1 MARTFYTERD
11 IEDLAKRGVT
21 EIEVNDSVYITDVA
35 REMMDRLG
43 IKRRVT
49 GSNNAASSVLKSPDV
64 ANLHTPPSAPP
75 AAPAVAA
82 GTGANLSAAEKQ
94 EVMDRVKSGVIAR
107 LGPGVDAAV
116 VDQIVRRVVSA
127 L

>member
-21 EIEVNDSVYITDVA
+21 EIQVDDSVYITDAA

-43 IKRRVT
+43 IKRKVT
-49 GSNNAASSVLKSPDV
+49 NGAAVSSSVLASPDV
-64 ANLHTPPSAPP
+64 ANLHKPAPAPASAPL
-75 AAPAVAA
+75 
-82 GTGANLSAAEKQ
+82 TDAEKQ
-94 EVMDRVKSGVIAR
+94 QVIDQVKSGVIAR
-107 LGPGVDAAV
+107 LGAGVDTVV
-116 VDQIVRRVVSA
+116 VDQIVKRVVGQ

>member
-21 EIEVNDSVYITDVA
+21 ELEVNDSVSITDAA
-35 REMMDRLG
+35 RERMDKLG

-49 GSNNAASSVLKSPDV
+49 GSNGASSTVLASPDV
-64 ANLHTPPSAPP
+64 ANLHKPAPP
-75 AAPAVAA
+75 AAPSTAAVSGVAPA
-82 GTGANLSAAEKQ
+82 LTPAERDQVIDK
-94 EVMDRVKSGVIAR
+94 VKSGVIAR